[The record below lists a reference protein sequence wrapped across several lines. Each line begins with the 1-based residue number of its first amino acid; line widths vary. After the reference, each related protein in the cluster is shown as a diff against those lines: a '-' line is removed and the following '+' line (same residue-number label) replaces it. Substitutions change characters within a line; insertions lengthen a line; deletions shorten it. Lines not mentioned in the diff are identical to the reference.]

1 MAEGRL
7 RAVFCLQY
15 GIVARAPERGGTG
28 TDLTADAILRGV
40 MLGGGL
46 SELGRLIDL
55 YQAAVLHIVNVAV
68 DRDVLRHQRM
78 VADAHYV
85 FDHASGKVADRV
97 PFDELAVDRAG
108 ALADVGPA
116 AAPEL
121 RGG

>member
-55 YQAAVLHIVNVAV
+55 YQAAVLHIVNLAV

-78 VADAHYV
+78 GPDGHYV
-85 FDHASGKVADRV
+85 FDHPSGKVADRV
-97 PFDELAVDRAG
+97 PFDELAVGRAG
-108 ALADVGPA
+108 PLPALSPPA
-116 AAPEL
+116 ASK
-121 RGG
+121 R